1 MQDLLE
7 LIARRHVNLRNTGGP
22 WPQAEV
28 RQRELQ
34 MRVQAIEALQRL
46 IISARAN
53 GERLL
58 NMRRI
63 AAQRLAQAHAW
74 AAQLGGAEARS
85 AEACCG
91 EWQGYI
97 GHIDRDI
104 AYRRQLIIDYHR
116 EWQSYR
122 ETMADTALRR
132 SVLGQVLLPLVPPLV
147 LIHAAEDERAYGA
160 LGRSAEAPATEP
172 GFALQPA
179 DMEQVNREIAYLETN
194 EAAALA
200 HRLPASCHSAEPY
213 GRRAVDDRGDE
224 EGAASYGDG
233 AAHYASSGAGAS
245 SSSAASTP
253 GYTAATGDGYS
264 ASAAGQRNDTAGY
277 AAIERTRFW
286 HSTGGHKDGRR
297 RRHSTTCMH
306 RHRPIMV
313 WAATRGRRGRHQL
326 R

>member
-1 MQDLLE
+1 M
-7 LIARRHVNLRNTGGP
+7 
-22 WPQAEV
+22 
-28 RQRELQ
+28 
-34 MRVQAIEALQRL
+34 
-46 IISARAN
+46 
-53 GERLL
+53 
-58 NMRRI
+58 
-63 AAQRLAQAHAW
+63 
-74 AAQLGGAEARS
+74 
-85 AEACCG
+85 
-91 EWQGYI
+91 
-97 GHIDRDI
+97 
-104 AYRRQLIIDYHR
+104 
-116 EWQSYR
+116 
-122 ETMADTALRR
+122 ALRR
-132 SVLGQVLLPLVPPLV
+132 SVLWQVVLPLVPPLV
-147 LIHAAEDERAYGA
+147 LIHAAEDEREYGA

-179 DMEQVNREIAYLETN
+179 DMEQVNCEIAYLETN

-213 GRRAVDDRGDE
+213 GRRAADDRDDE

-306 RHRPIMV
+306 RHRPITV
-313 WAATRGRRGRHQL
+313 WVATRSRRGRHQL